1 MTRNITDKQ
10 RAILKHM
17 WDCWFARSMT
27 LTDFSR
33 RTVGALEQSGLIAW
47 DAEADAMP
55 GASGPAK
62 FGLTYMGFS
71 VCEREFGPRK
81 TAAEVRARQMN
92 AELPEATREVLAAK
106 GMI

>member
-1 MTRNITDKQ
+1 MTKKLTDKQ
-10 RAILKHM
+10 RDVLRHM
-17 WDCWFARSMT
+17 WSCWFARSMT

-33 RTVGALEQSGLIAW
+33 QTVNSLDQAGLIAW

-62 FGLTYMGFS
+62 FGLTRMGFS
-71 VCEREFGPRK
+71 ACEREFGPREK
-81 TAAEVRARQMN
+81 PQDRARQMS
-92 AELPEATREVLAAK
+92 AELPAAQAEVLNLK

>member
-1 MTRNITDKQ
+1 MAKKLTYKQ
-10 RAILKHM
+10 REVLQHM
-17 WDCWFARSMT
+17 WSCWFARSMT

-33 RTVGALEQSGLIAW
+33 QTVNSLEQAGLIAW

-62 FGLTYMGFS
+62 FGLTRMGFS
-71 VCEREFGPRK
+71 ACEREFGPREK
-81 TAAEVRARQMN
+81 PDTRARQMN